1 MSWAGLEVN
10 RSLPNNNIGQH
21 GLIKT
26 LRAECKAISFSMSF
40 YGTKNENDITKMAV
54 KLFQGLPT
62 LIVWIHTLARRQVKY
77 ENQSKMQFS
86 FWPPST
92 RSWYTYTSSR
102 NCVALSCFSWNWTV
116 LKSRLVTDQATQ
128 LKLFGFWEMPWW
140 NGFKEIWTRPG
151 VSSFYGQIFRVGTK
165 KSNFRN
171 HH

>member
-10 RSLPNNNIGQH
+10 RSLSNNNIGQH

-86 FWPPST
+86 FWPLLLVDIYIFQKFRGPFLFLMKLDCFKVTNSD
-92 RSWYTYTSSR
+92 RSGYPIK
-102 NCVALSCFSWNWTV
+102 A
-116 LKSRLVTDQATQ
+116 
-128 LKLFGFWEMPWW
+128 FWFLGNVMVKW
-140 NGFKEIWTRPG
+140 
-151 VSSFYGQIFRVGTK
+151 V
-165 KSNFRN
+165 
-171 HH
+171 

>member
-77 ENQSKMQFS
+77 ENQSKIQFS
-86 FWPPST
+86 FWTLVHVHGTHIHLPEIVWPFLVSHEI
-92 RSWYTYTSSR
+92 
-102 NCVALSCFSWNWTV
+102 
-116 LKSRLVTDQATQ
+116 RL
-128 LKLFGFWEMPWW
+128 F
-140 NGFKEIWTRPG
+140 
-151 VSSFYGQIFRVGTK
+151 
-165 KSNFRN
+165 
-171 HH
+171 

>member
-86 FWPPST
+86 FWPLLLLVHIYIFQKFRGPFLFLMKLD
-92 RSWYTYTSSR
+92 
-102 NCVALSCFSWNWTV
+102 CV

-151 VSSFYGQIFRVGTK
+151 VSSFYGQIFRVGTR